1 MSFDKT
7 DFIKML
13 IVSGKKYNFYS
24 LVALQKSRMGK
35 ISSLPFSIRI
45 LLESAL
51 RNYDDY
57 QVTLTDIKTLA
68 GWKPKNELKE
78 IAFKPGR
85 VILQDFTGVPC
96 VVDLA
101 AMREQMK
108 RMKGDVKKINPQVP
122 CDLVIDHSL
131 QVDSFGSKKA
141 FADNVKLEFSRNGE
155 RYEFLKWG
163 QNTFDNFRVIPPAIG
178 IIHQVNLEYLATGV
192 LIKGKTLDVGRKT
205 ASVSRLTSYPVLYP
219 DSLVGTDSHTT
230 MINGIGIV
238 GWGVGGIEAESV
250 MLGEPLSLVM
260 PDVIG
265 VKLTGKLRE
274 GVTATDLV
282 LTIVEM
288 LRKRGVV
295 DKFVEF
301 FGPGI
306 KTLSLPDRATVSNMC
321 PEYGATIG
329 IFPIDSETISYY
341 KLTGRTKEAKLVE
354 AYFKAQGLY
363 DPYKKGEPLFTDK
376 LELDLESI
384 EPSLAGPKRPQDRIR
399 LIDLKKSFSEAL
411 TAPVGHKGFG
421 LSSEEAEKSSAPR
434 EFVVASSA
442 QGLGDKDQLTH
453 GSVVLAA
460 ITSCTNTSNPSV
472 LIGAGLLAKKAV
484 ARGLKVKGF
493 VKTSL
498 TPGSQVVDEYLKK
511 SGLMKSLEA
520 LGFHNVGYGCAT
532 CIGNSGPLPQE
543 VASAIEQG
551 NLIAASVTSG
561 NRNFEGRIN
570 PHVKANYLASPI
582 LVVAYALAG
591 TVNIDLFSEP
601 LGFGPK
607 GKAVFLKDIWPS
619 EKEINGLMKKF
630 VTSAIFSGKYKNASK
645 GTADWAKVKAS
656 RGDLFPWHAKS
667 TYIQEPPYFS
677 GMSGTLRK
685 IEDIKGAR
693 ALIMVGDS
701 ITTDHISPAGNIS
714 TKSSAGQYLSSL
726 GVESKDFNSYGARRG
741 NDRVMARGT
750 FANIRLRNLLA
761 PGTEGSWTTHFPGHE
776 KMSIFDAS
784 LKYKTAG
791 IPLIGLAG
799 KEYGTGSSRD
809 WAAKGPALLG
819 IRAIIAESFERIH
832 RSNLAG
838 MGILPLQF
846 KSGDT
851 ASLLGLKGNEIF
863 DLMGLNEELKPRQE
877 VMILATAPDG
887 TMNEF
892 WVTVRLDTPVEIDY
906 YRNGGILQTVLR
918 KLNSG
923 KTG

>member
-1 MSFDKT
+1 MTFDKSKLT
-7 DFIKML
+7 QEL
-13 IVSGKKYNFYS
+13 AVSGKKYIIYS
-24 LVALQKSRMGK
+24 VPKLTKQGFGDVSRL
-35 ISSLPFSIRI
+35 SFSIRI
-45 LLESAL
+45 LLESAI

-57 QVTLTDIKTLA
+57 QVTLDDVKTLA
-68 GWKPKNELKE
+68 GWTPKNTLKE

-101 AMREQMK
+101 AMRQQMK
-108 RMKGDVKKINPQVP
+108 RMGGDVNKINPQVP

-131 QVDSFGSKKA
+131 QVDFYGTSKA
-141 FADNVKLEFSRNGE
+141 FNQNVKLEFKRNKE

-163 QNTFDNFRVIPPAIG
+163 QNTFQNFRVVPPATG
-178 IIHQVNLEYLATGV
+178 IIHQVNLEYLAAGV
-192 LIKGKTLDVGRKT
+192 LRKDN
-205 ASVSRLTSYPVLYP
+205 VIYP

-265 VKLTGKLRE
+265 VRLTGKLKE

-301 FGPGI
+301 FGPGV
-306 KTLSLPDRATVSNMC
+306 KNLTLPDRATVSNMC

-329 IFPIDSETISYY
+329 IFPIDEETISFYE
-341 KLTGRTKEAKLVE
+341 LTGRKEEARLVE
-354 AYFKAQGLY
+354 AYFKAQGMF
-363 DPYKKGEPLFTDK
+363 DPYKKFVPQFTDT
-376 LELDLESI
+376 LELDLGSI
-384 EPSLAGPKRPQDRIR
+384 ELSLAGPKRPQDRTR
-399 LIDLKKSFSEAL
+399 LADLKENFANTL
-411 TAPVGHKGFG
+411 TFEVGNKGFG
-421 LSSEEAEKSSAPR
+421 LTPTDVDKAEQVGKS
-434 EFVVASSA
+434 
-442 QGLGDKDQLTH
+442 KDLIAH

-484 ARGLKVKGF
+484 ARGLKVKEF

-532 CIGNSGPLPQE
+532 CIGNSGPLPEE
-543 VASAIEQG
+543 VSAAIEKG
-551 NLIAASVTSG
+551 GLVVASVTSG

-570 PHVKANYLASPI
+570 PHVKANYLASPM
-582 LVVAYALAG
+582 LVVAFALAG
-591 TVNIDLFSEP
+591 TINVDLLNEP
-601 LGFGPK
+601 IGRDTK
-607 GKAVFLKDIWPS
+607 GKPVFLKDIWPTN
-619 EKEINGLMKKF
+619 KEIARAEKKF
-630 VTSAIFSGKYKNASK
+630 VTAKIFSGKYKSALKGNALWK
-645 GTADWAKVKAS
+645 GVKELKS
-656 RGDLFPWHAKS
+656 ELYRWNAKS
-667 TYIQEPPYFS
+667 SYIQEPPYFEKM
-677 GMSGTLRK
+677 GLGLK
-685 IEDIKGAR
+685 AIEDIKDAR

-714 TKSSAGQYLSSL
+714 KSSPAGQYLVSL
-726 GVESKDFNSYGARRG
+726 GVDPKDFNSYGSRRG
-741 NDRVMARGT
+741 NDRVMSRGT
-750 FANIRLRNLLA
+750 FANIRLRNKLA
-761 PGTEGSWTTHFPGHE
+761 PGTEGSWTTHFPSGE

-784 LKYKTAG
+784 CRYKKDGVA
-791 IPLIGLAG
+791 LIGLAG

-809 WAAKGPALLG
+809 WAAKGPSLLG
-819 IRAIIAESFERIH
+819 ISAVIAESFERIH

-838 MGILPLQF
+838 MGIMPLQF
-846 KSGDT
+846 KAGET
-851 ASLLGLKGNEIF
+851 AETLGLKGDETF
-863 DLMGLNEELKPRQE
+863 DIIGLNENLKPRQE
-877 VMILATAPDG
+877 LKVTAQAGDG
-887 TMNEF
+887 TKKEF
-892 WVTVRLDTPVEIDY
+892 PVIVRLDTPVEIDY

-918 KLNSG
+918 KLA
-923 KTG
+923 K